1 MNKKEK
7 QEKIILAKKLIQI
20 KNLIMVLVIATLALC
35 CFGALLSGHLLT
47 VQQQNTSLI
56 EDVVELNNQF
66 KELELLLNTDH
77 ELLSTQEPLIQK
89 ETLKAIFF
97 FVCVSIVC
105 VLLQQTGGNSGDASS
120 VSTVIQNLPE
130 MDSVGNT
137 PASAALVEPYDPFDL
152 GIRGLSDEFAIRPSN
167 HFLNI
172 RP

>member
-66 KELELLLNTDH
+66 KELELLLNNEH
-77 ELLSTQEPLIQK
+77 KLIGSEEVLVQK
-89 ETLKAIFF
+89 QIL
-97 FVCVSIVC
+97 
-105 VLLQQTGGNSGDASS
+105 
-120 VSTVIQNLPE
+120 
-130 MDSVGNT
+130 
-137 PASAALVEPYDPFDL
+137 
-152 GIRGLSDEFAIRPSN
+152 
-167 HFLNI
+167 
-172 RP
+172 